1 MAEMRKESCYSQE
14 FDNNTLLLLSRR
26 ALDLIAYISMI
37 EELVCNRM
45 QVWKDLKL
53 IQFWNTC
60 LKNIKLRI

>member
-14 FDNNTLLLLSRR
+14 FDNNTSLLLSRR